1 MTEQTSGNDTEMWDW
16 PDTRHTPCTS
26 DTIITPSSRHGCISL
41 AIRPPE
47 ALLCF
52 CTVQPVLFVTALNVS
67 KNWKWDFKRASELK
81 IHPFRVVT
89 IVQWWQ
95 QSSLCLSSGSWL
107 WQCLGIFPGACDY
120 CDYSDCSVVTLAP
133 HRIVFYIKF
142 REIMSSRMSA
152 SRGLRSLQSQLMAAA
167 GWASGWAYWEIRC
180 VTQYKECYQ
189 SQYSPLLS
197 SQYHNPGKIYHGS
210 TMETSSQYQHQ
221 PPLPIHNL
229 HRWQLL
235 YSVPCLPPTIL
246 NGRHYNSSFFQLTYF
261 I

>member
-1 MTEQTSGNDTEMWDW
+1 MTLRCETDQT
-16 PDTRHTPCTS
+16 PDTLPALP
-26 DTIITPSSRHGCISL
+26 TPSSRHGCISL
-41 AIRPPE
+41 TIRPPE

-95 QSSLCLSSGSWL
+95 QRALCLSSGSWL
-107 WQCLGIFPGACDY
+107 WPCLGIFPGACDY

-133 HRIVFYIKF
+133 HRRLFYIKF
-142 REIMSSRMSA
+142 REIMSSRVSA

-167 GWASGWAYWEIRC
+167 GRASGWAYWEIRC
-180 VTQYKECYQ
+180 ATQYKECYQ
-189 SQYSPLLS
+189 SQYTSHQPSLSSHNITIRVKFITGTQWRLPLNINTSPHPQSSPLTVA
-197 SQYHNPGKIYHGS
+197 PFW
-210 TMETSSQYQHQ
+210 T
-221 PPLPIHNL
+221 
-229 HRWQLL
+229 
-235 YSVPCLPPTIL
+235 CLPPPIL
-246 NGRHYNSSFFQLTYF
+246 NSRHYNSSFFQFTYF